1 MKRIVDLHALIIT
14 KKNELKFYIT
24 QHGYPITDNMTLHV
38 TRL

>member
-1 MKRIVDLHALIIT
+1 MYCDSINT
-14 KKNELKFYIT
+14 KKNELKSYNA